1 MKSVKVIISDLD
13 LDYFKQ
19 IVEEQLFDAYVCA
32 GVLED
37 EIKKNGDRMLIM
49 PREEVRR
56 SFIAMSKGDV
66 KTFDNI
72 WNITDIVSDHFIESL
87 GMLSKS
93 ADEKVKSNIL

>member
-1 MKSVKVIISDLD
+1 MESVKVIISDLD

-19 IVEEQLFDAYVCA
+19 TVEEQLFDAYVCA

-56 SFIAMSKGDV
+56 SFIALSKGDV
-66 KTFDNI
+66 KTFENI
-72 WNITDIVSDHFIESL
+72 CIFNSIN
-87 GMLSKS
+87 
-93 ADEKVKSNIL
+93 SNNVVFCNL